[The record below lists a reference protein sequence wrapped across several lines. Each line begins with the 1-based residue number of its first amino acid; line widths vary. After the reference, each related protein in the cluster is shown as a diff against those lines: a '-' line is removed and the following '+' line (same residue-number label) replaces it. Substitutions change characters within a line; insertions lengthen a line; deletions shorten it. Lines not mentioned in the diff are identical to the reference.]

1 MPEDPEKDTANGR
14 VGLKPANLMVIGLR
28 AVGVVVEMDTRLRPE
43 FGDGVGLGVGAGVG
57 DGVVVDPP
65 LLPHDVSNEGANED
79 SNRIVLSPMNMRRV
93 VGVVT
98 IFFCSDMATSAEKPR
113 REVVSISIGTAF

>member
-1 MPEDPEKDTANGR
+1 
-14 VGLKPANLMVIGLR
+14 MVIGLR

-98 IFFCSDMATSAEKPR
+98 IFFCSDIATSQRNLGER
-113 REVVSISIGTAF
+113 